1 MGNIVSVFM
10 PSPTMLWVA
19 VLMLMW
25 HSRLSMPCKPAERY
39 DCEERYVMV
48 KVTVDFQYVINYTSQ
63 KFFDSWASKNC
74 MLRIKTLFFIQ
85 RGTIFAVYIR
95 GVGES
100 VFCFR
105 YVAAVKEFPL
115 SISD

>member
-1 MGNIVSVFM
+1 MGNIVRVFM

-63 KFFDSWASKNC
+63 KFFDSWASKNSAC
-74 MLRIKTLFFIQ
+74 SGLKRCSSFNVVQYLQYIYGELVRVFFALDMLQ
-85 RGTIFAVYIR
+85 R
-95 GVGES
+95 
-100 VFCFR
+100 
-105 YVAAVKEFPL
+105 
-115 SISD
+115 